1 MKKFIEVTNYDGGM
15 KVLVPIGKITSLT
28 RSFSANLNNPPK
40 NRITRYITTA
50 GIISLRGAGVNVK
63 PYRISTAA
71 KI

>member
-1 MKKFIEVTNYDGGM
+1 MSY
-15 KVLVPIGKITSLT
+15 
-28 RSFSANLNNPPK
+28 ANLIPVPDSEFNPFFFGESEQPAK
-40 NRITRYITTA
+40 NRITRHITTA